1 VDRIF
6 TATMGTQ
13 LLVIQHLRR
22 HLPATGAR
30 DFLLW
35 HPFEN
40 IAFVDTLMRKIIAG
54 ARFADTLDLRG
65 FASLQPRTQGPVT
78 WLFETTR
85 RLRSDAARLRK
96 WMVRNHIDEDAT
108 ELWVDD
114 PIHFN
119 VLFARGTLRRMR
131 HVKIPHAFNHEDA
144 TMPEWKATLDQRSH
158 EGPWLRRRLFLP
170 WQRWST
176 GVDLNPVAAFDR
188 AYSFDRP
195 SPWAAESIDASAL
208 ISLDAFAAT
217 YATLPDELRGEVD
230 AALEPIRAAPRPL
243 VVLLL
248 FGLRPGPGPDL
259 VPIYRSA
266 LQRIFAERAD
276 ELRGCTVAVKAHP
289 AATGD
294 EEEQLIAA
302 LRDDLPARVLPLLHG
317 LNLELMLPQLRPE
330 IVMAG
335 LCGALPIVRRLGDGR
350 PVAIAEMVD
359 AYLAEHAEER
369 NTIGRFLEGIEI
381 W

>member
-1 VDRIF
+1 MDRIF

-22 HLPATGAR
+22 HLPATGTR

-35 HPFEN
+35 HPLEN
-40 IAFVDTLMRKIIAG
+40 IPFVDTLMRKIIAG
-54 ARFADTLDLRG
+54 AGFADTLDLRG

-78 WLFETTR
+78 WLFEATS
-85 RLRSDAARLRK
+85 RLRSDAARLRD
-96 WMVRNHIDEDAT
+96 WMARNQIDEDAT

-119 VLFARGTLRRMR
+119 VLFARGALRRMQ
-131 HVKIPHAFNHEDA
+131 HVKIPHAFNHEDVM
-144 TMPEWKATLDQRSH
+144 MPEWKATLARRSQK
-158 EGPWLRRRLFLP
+158 GPWLRRHLFLP

-176 GVDLNPVAAFDR
+176 GVDLNSAAGFDR

-208 ISLDAFAAT
+208 ISLEAFAAT
-217 YATLPDELRGEVD
+217 YATLPDGLRSEVG

-248 FGLRPGPGPDL
+248 FGLRPGTGPDL
-259 VPIYRSA
+259 VPIYRAA
-266 LQRIFAERAD
+266 LQRIFAERAN

-289 AATGD
+289 AAIGD

-317 LNLELMLPQLRPE
+317 LNIELMLPQLRPD

-335 LCGALPIVRRLGDGR
+335 LCGALPIVRRLGNGR
-350 PVAIAEMVD
+350 AVAIAEMIDV
-359 AYLAEHAEER
+359 YLAEYADQR
-369 NTIGRFLEGIEI
+369 QTIGRFLEGIEV